1 MTIAGS
7 DSGGGAGLQADLKTF
22 TSLGV
27 FGTVIVTG
35 LTAQNTFE
43 VTKVMEVPPDFIEA
57 QFDAVMK
64 DLNPRYAKTG
74 MLASTKVIDAVRKK
88 VKEYKINLIL
98 DPVMVAK
105 SGASLVT
112 EDVVSSI
119 KSLMKESLI
128 ITPNKFEAEKLLGKK
143 IENEE
148 DLKKSTKELYE
159 KYSINAVIKGGSQF
173 GLDYAIIDGEEFELR
188 GEKIETNNTHGSGDV
203 FSASITAYLAKGL
216 SLKEAVK
223 KAKEFT
229 TFAIKYSLNLGKGHG
244 PVDPFAYSEDIME
257 KEIAR
262 EELEDLLY
270 FVEKQKGLNDLLAE
284 NDKSNVGYLTTYG
297 DFATLA
303 GGIIRYLDW
312 IKIDGPILVNWKEND
327 VYEALKRS
335 EKKVGIMISPSDR
348 ILSLAEENKIKL
360 SESGIDSDA
369 VTVNGKIILVAD
381 NVEELKRKIEGL
393 LNDLR
398 SRQLQY

>member
-43 VTKVMEVPPDFIEA
+43 VTRVMEVPPDFIEA
-57 QFDAVMK
+57 QFDAVMR

-74 MLASTKVIDAVRKK
+74 MLASTKVIEAVKKK
-88 VKEYKINLIL
+88 VEEYKIDLIL

-119 KSLMKESLI
+119 KSLMKDSLI

-143 IENEE
+143 IESEE
-148 DLKKSTKELYE
+148 ELKKSAKELYE
-159 KYSINAVIKGGSQF
+159 KYSVNAVVKGGSQF
-173 GLDYAIIDGEEFELR
+173 GLDYAIIDGEELELK

-203 FSASITAYLAKGL
+203 FSASITAYLAKGFK
-216 SLKEAVK
+216 LKDAVK

-244 PVDPFAYSEDIME
+244 PVDPFAYPEALIE

-270 FVEKQKGLNDLLAE
+270 FIEKKEEKTFKDLIDE
-284 NDKSNVGYLTTYG
+284 NDKSNVGYLTKYG
-297 DFATLA
+297 DFVTLA

-312 IKIDGPILVNWKEND
+312 LKIDGPLLVNWKKND
-327 VYEALKRS
+327 IYEALKRS
-335 EKKVGIMISPSDR
+335 GKKIGVIISPSDK

-360 SESGIDSDA
+360 SESGINSDA
-369 VTVNGKIILVAD
+369 ITINGRIILVAD
-381 NVEELKRKIEGL
+381 SVEELKKKIEGL
-393 LNDLR
+393 K
-398 SRQLQY
+398 

>member
-1 MTIAGS
+1 MIRPVVMTIAGS

-27 FGTVIVTG
+27 LGTVIVTG

-64 DLNPRYAKTG
+64 DLSPRYAKTG
-74 MLASTKVIDAVRKK
+74 MLASTKVIDAVKKK
-88 VKEYKINLIL
+88 VEEYKINLIL

-119 KSLMKESLI
+119 KSLMKDSLL

-148 DLKKSTKELYE
+148 DLKNSAKELYE
-159 KYSINAVIKGGSQF
+159 KFSVNTVIKGGSQF
-173 GLDYAIIDGEEFELR
+173 GLDYAIIDGEELELK

-216 SLKEAVK
+216 SLKEAVQ

-229 TFAIKYSLNLGKGHG
+229 SFAIRYSLNLGKGHG
-244 PVDPFAYSEDIME
+244 PVDAFAYPEAIME

-270 FVEKQKGLNDLLAE
+270 FIEKQVNFKDLLAE
-284 NDKSNVGYLTTYG
+284 NDKSNVGYLTKYG

-312 IKIDGPILVNWKEND
+312 IKIDGPILVNWKKND

-335 EKKVGIMISPSDR
+335 KKKVGIIVSLSNK

-369 VTVNGKIILVAD
+369 VTINGKIILVAD
-381 NVEELKRKIEGL
+381 SIEDLKKKIEGL
-393 LNDLR
+393 LK
-398 SRQLQY
+398 